1 MSVRKDVYS
10 RSKELSNDCKGSSK
24 QDVIIVLDAIRSG
37 GSDNLG
43 SLLVANAVLAYERE
57 AVLAEKQAAW
67 ARQVSKWEIPLS
79 AYAIPPFA
87 ILIAFIIV
95 SIIVAA
101 IASPYDAFDGR
112 DIFIWLMLWLICLM
126 VISPACIAVGILC
139 SNLLRFFLRFFPRF
153 FPRASTPNWNEKLFN
168 GAFVL
173 TTTVVTVA
181 IISVLFLAC
190 SLIDSGF
197 NSDVIAAAVGLLIA
211 GLIILNIVLE
221 NI

>member
-67 ARQVSKWEIPLS
+67 ARQVVFWQIPLS

-87 ILIAFIIV
+87 ILSVFIIV
-95 SIIVAA
+95 SIIVSGGPGAF
-101 IASPYDAFDGR
+101 ASPYDAFDGF
-112 DIFIWLMLWLICLM
+112 DIGAWLIYLIFISFVSGCTS
-126 VISPACIAVGILC
+126 VLC

-153 FPRASTPNWNEKLFN
+153 FPRANWNEKLFN
-168 GAFVL
+168 GAFAL
-173 TTTVVTVA
+173 TTTVVTAA
-181 IISVLFLAC
+181 IISVFLLAI
-190 SLIDSGF
+190 SLSDSGF